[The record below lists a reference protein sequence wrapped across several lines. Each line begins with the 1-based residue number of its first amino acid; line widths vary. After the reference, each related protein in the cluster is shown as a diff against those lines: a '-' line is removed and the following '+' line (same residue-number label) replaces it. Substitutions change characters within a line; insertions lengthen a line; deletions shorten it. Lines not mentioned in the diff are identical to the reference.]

1 MKGKE
6 NYVQKNERQ
15 FCNICETLQIYDV
28 PFL

>member
-1 MKGKE
+1 MKEKE

-15 FCNICETLQIYDV
+15 FCKTCEVLQKYDV